1 MYQSYSKLL
10 RTSWR
15 RYLYKS
21 IHLHQDRADIVVT
34 NFCMHQCPNSK
45 NIYIQKYIHTNICMH
60 CTITFGGRVLE
71 NNLSNEDKIQNLT
84 MLCHWNDFC
93 VTDPII
99 THGYLSA
106 SNGKD
111 TGEKYFILDMNKN
124 FCEANSF
131 LEVLWNVKGFCL
143 VVKEN
148 FLLYFNFVDCAISL
162 TLALPTRISIEAQY
176 VARGNKCLV
185 ATPWGVIGGPNGG
198 SFKTEYISFKFY
210 QSSFIYSRLMS
221 YNTPFDRKFM
231 KTLHEV
237 TN

>member
-10 RTSWR
+10 QTSWR

-34 NFCMHQCPNSK
+34 NFSMHQCPNSK
-45 NIYIQKYIHTNICMH
+45 NIYIQKYTHTNICMH

-84 MLCHWNDFC
+84 MLCHWNAFC
-93 VTDPII
+93 VTDLII

-148 FLLYFNFVDCAISL
+148 FLIYFNFVD
-162 TLALPTRISIEAQY
+162 
-176 VARGNKCLV
+176 NMWLV
-185 ATPWGVIGGPNGG
+185 ATNALSLLHEG
-198 SFKTEYISFKFY
+198 SSAVPMVVHLKQNISPLNCIKAL
-210 QSSFIYSRLMS
+210 SFILGWCLTIHLFIENLWR
-221 YNTPFDRKFM
+221 PFMR
-231 KTLHEV
+231 
-237 TN
+237 